1 MIPLHD
7 LEPRRRQAVA
17 TRLLLLTNI
26 LVWIYVLTI
35 SRDTAA
41 VTAFYD
47 RWSFDPTESR
57 AALASGQP
65 VAALVPLVS
74 HQFLHAGWL
83 HLLGNM
89 LYLWIFGD
97 LVEDRAG
104 SVPFLIFYLLAGA
117 IAAIGQALVAPS
129 AMVGASGAIAGVLG
143 AYVVL
148 SPAARVRTLVF
159 LGIFITVLTLP
170 AIVVIGEWLVIQ
182 VIAGLDVMRIAS
194 HRATES
200 VAYVAH
206 VVGFAAGVVAVAI
219 FRLGRTAR

>member
-1 MIPLHD
+1 M
-7 LEPRRRQAVA
+7 ANV
-17 TRLLLLTNI
+17 

-35 SRDTAA
+35 ARDGAA
-41 VTAFYD
+41 VAAFYD
-47 RWSFDPTESR
+47 RWSFDPSMART
-57 AALASGQP
+57 ALASGHI
-65 VAALVPLVS
+65 VAALVPLFS

-83 HLLGNM
+83 HLIGNM

-97 LVEDRAG
+97 LVEDRFG
-104 SVPFLIFYLLAGA
+104 SAPFLVFYLVAGA
-117 IAAIGQALVAPS
+117 LAAIGQALVAPA

-159 LGIFITVLTLP
+159 LGIFITIVTLP

-182 VIAGLDVMRIAS
+182 VIAGLETMRIAS

-206 VVGFAAGVVAVAI
+206 VVGFATGVCAVALG
-219 FRLGRTAR
+219 RLGRR